1 MMMYHNPVLLN
12 ESIFGLNIN
21 PSGIYVDV
29 TYGGGGHSQEILKNL
44 NSKGKLIAFDQDQD
58 AIENKSNDRRLN
70 LIKSNFKYLNNFL
83 NYFQI
88 KEIDGLLADFGIS
101 SHQIDNKNRGF
112 STRFNSELDM
122 RMNKTQKID
131 AKIIINDYDE
141 DQLEYIFKNFGELK
155 NYKKVTEKIISE
167 RIKKSIDTT
176 GDLKKILAP
185 LVKVRD
191 ENKFLA
197 QVFQSIRIE
206 VNDELEVIRT
216 LLSDSS
222 KYIKKGGRLVCISYH
237 SLEDRIVKKFIQNGG
252 YNDEVPT
259 DLYGNKNFIFKKVG
273 KMITPS
279 SEEIKLNNRSR
290 SAKLRIAEKI
300 WETFCPF

>member
-1 MMMYHNPVLLN
+1 MYHNPVLLN
-12 ESIFGLNIN
+12 ESISGLNIN

-44 NSKGKLIAFDQDQD
+44 NSNGKLIAFDQDQD
-58 AIENKSNDRRLN
+58 AIENKSNDSRLN
-70 LIKSNFKYLNNFL
+70 LVKSNFKYLNNFL
-83 NYFQI
+83 NYFKI
-88 KEIDGLLADFGIS
+88 NEIDGLLADFGIS

-122 RMNKTQKID
+122 RMNSTQKID
-131 AKIIINDYDE
+131 AKTIVNDYDK
-141 DQLEYIFKNFGELK
+141 DQLEYIFKNFGELR

-167 RIKKSIDTT
+167 RAKKSIETT

-185 LVKVRD
+185 LVRVTD

-252 YNDEVPT
+252 FNDEVT
-259 DLYGNKNFIFKKVG
+259 SDLYGNKNTIFKKVG

-279 SEEIKLNNRSR
+279 NQEIKINNRSR

-300 WETFCPF
+300 

>member
-1 MMMYHNPVLLN
+1 MYHNPVLLN
-12 ESIFGLNIN
+12 ESISGLNIN

-44 NSKGKLIAFDQDQD
+44 NSNGKLIAFDQDQD
-58 AIENKSNDRRLN
+58 AIENKSNDSRLN
-70 LIKSNFKYLNNFL
+70 LVKSNFKYLNNFL

-122 RMNKTQKID
+122 RMNSTQKID
-131 AKIIINDYDE
+131 AKAIVNDYDK
-141 DQLEYIFKNFGELK
+141 DQLEYIFKNFGELR

-167 RIKKSIDTT
+167 RVKKPIETT
-176 GDLKKILAP
+176 GYLKKILAP
-185 LVKVRD
+185 LVKVKD

-216 LLSDSS
+216 LLSKSS
-222 KYIKKGGRLVCISYH
+222 KYIRKGGRLVCISYH

-252 YNDEVPT
+252 FNDEVT
-259 DLYGNKNFIFKKVG
+259 SDLYGNKNTIFKKVG

-279 SEEIKLNNRSR
+279 NQEIKINNRSR

-300 WETFCPF
+300 

>member
-1 MMMYHNPVLLN
+1 MLWAIKKIMMYHNPVLLN
-12 ESIFGLNIN
+12 ESISGLKIN

-29 TYGGGGHSQEILKNL
+29 TYGGGGHSHEILKNL
-44 NSKGKLIAFDQDQD
+44 NSNGKLIAFDQDQD
-58 AIENKSNDRRLN
+58 AIENKSNDSRLN
-70 LIKSNFKYLNNFL
+70 LINSNFKYLNNFL
-83 NYFQI
+83 NYFKIAQ
-88 KEIDGLLADFGIS
+88 IDGLLADFGIS
-101 SHQIDNKNRGF
+101 SHQIDKKNRGF
-112 STRFNSELDM
+112 STRLNSDLDM
-122 RMNKTQKID
+122 RMNRNQKID
-131 AKIIINDYDE
+131 AKIIINDYDK

-167 RIKKSIDTT
+167 RTNKSIDTT

-185 LVKVRD
+185 LVKVKD

-216 LLSDSS
+216 LLNDSS

-252 YNDEVPT
+252 FNDEVVS
-259 DLYGNKNFIFKKVG
+259 DLYGNKNVIFKKVG

-300 WETFCPF
+300 

>member
-1 MMMYHNPVLLN
+1 MYHNPVLLN
-12 ESIFGLNIN
+12 ESISGLNIN

-58 AIENKSNDRRLN
+58 AIENKSNDSRLN
-70 LIKSNFKYLNNFL
+70 LVKSNFKYLNNFL
-83 NYFQI
+83 NYFKI
-88 KEIDGLLADFGIS
+88 NEIDGLLADFGIS
-101 SHQIDNKNRGF
+101 SHQIDNKDRGF
-112 STRFNSELDM
+112 STRFNSKLDM
-122 RMNKTQKID
+122 RMNSTQKID
-131 AKIIINDYDE
+131 AKAIVNDYDK
-141 DQLEYIFKNFGELK
+141 DQLEYIFKNFGELR

-167 RIKKSIDTT
+167 RAKRPIETT
-176 GDLKKILAP
+176 GDLKKILSP
-185 LVKVRD
+185 LVKVKD

-216 LLSDSS
+216 LLSESS

-252 YNDEVPT
+252 FNDEVTT
-259 DLYGNKNFIFKKVG
+259 DLYGNKNTIFKKVG

-279 SEEIKLNNRSR
+279 NQEIKINNRSR

-300 WETFCPF
+300 WKTFYHF

>member
-1 MMMYHNPVLLN
+1 MYHNPVLLN
-12 ESIFGLNIN
+12 ESISGLNIN

-70 LIKSNFKYLNNFL
+70 LVKSNFKYLNNFL
-83 NYFQI
+83 NYFKI
-88 KEIDGLLADFGIS
+88 NEIDGLLADFGIS
-101 SHQIDNKNRGF
+101 SHQIDNKDRGF

-122 RMNKTQKID
+122 RMNSTQKID
-131 AKIIINDYDE
+131 AKAIVNDYDK
-141 DQLEYIFKNFGELK
+141 DQLEYIFKNFGELR
-155 NYKKVTEKIISE
+155 NYKKVAEKIISE
-167 RIKKSIDTT
+167 RAKTPIETT
-176 GDLKKILAP
+176 GDLKKILSP
-185 LVKVRD
+185 LVKVKD

-216 LLSDSS
+216 LLSESS

-252 YNDEVPT
+252 FNNEVTT
-259 DLYGNKNFIFKKVG
+259 DLYGNKNTIFKKVG

-279 SEEIKLNNRSR
+279 NQEIKINNRSR

-300 WETFCPF
+300 

>member
-1 MMMYHNPVLLN
+1 MYHNPVLLN
-12 ESIFGLNIN
+12 ESISGLKIN
-21 PSGIYVDV
+21 PNGVYVDV

-44 NSKGKLIAFDQDQD
+44 NSSGKLIAFDQDQD
-58 AIENKSNDRRLN
+58 AIENKSNDTRLN
-70 LIKSNFKYLNNFL
+70 LVKSNFRYLNNFL
-83 NYFQI
+83 NYFKI

-101 SHQIDNKNRGF
+101 SHQIDNKDRGF

-122 RMNKTQKID
+122 RMNSTQKID
-131 AKIIINDYDE
+131 AKIIVNDYDK
-141 DQLEYIFKNFGELK
+141 DQLEYIFKNFGELR
-155 NYKKVTEKIISE
+155 NYRKVTEKIISE
-167 RIKKSIDTT
+167 RVKKSIETT

-185 LVKVRD
+185 LVKVKD

-237 SLEDRIVKKFIQNGG
+237 SLEDRIVKKFIQNVGS
-252 YNDEVPT
+252 NDEVT
-259 DLYGNKNFIFKKVG
+259 SDIYGNKNIIFKKVG

-279 SEEIKLNNRSR
+279 NQEIKLNNRSR

-300 WETFCPF
+300 

>member
-1 MMMYHNPVLLN
+1 MYHNPVLLN
-12 ESIFGLNIN
+12 ESISGLNIN

-44 NSKGKLIAFDQDQD
+44 NSNGKLIAFDQDQD
-58 AIENKSNDRRLN
+58 AIENKSNDSRLN
-70 LIKSNFKYLNNFL
+70 LVKSNFKYLNNFL
-83 NYFQI
+83 NYFKI
-88 KEIDGLLADFGIS
+88 NEIDGLLADFGIS
-101 SHQIDNKNRGF
+101 SHQIDNKDRGF

-122 RMNKTQKID
+122 RMNSTQRID
-131 AKIIINDYDE
+131 AKAIVNDYDK
-141 DQLEYIFKNFGELK
+141 DQLEYIFKNFGELR
-155 NYKKVTEKIISE
+155 NFKKVTEKIISE
-167 RIKKSIDTT
+167 RAKKPIETT

-185 LVKVRD
+185 LVKVKD

-216 LLSDSS
+216 LLSESS

-252 YNDEVPT
+252 FNDEVTT
-259 DLYGNKNFIFKKVG
+259 DLYGNKNTIFKKVG

-279 SEEIKLNNRSR
+279 NQEIKKNNRSR

-300 WETFCPF
+300 

>member
-1 MMMYHNPVLLN
+1 MYHNPVLLN
-12 ESIFGLNIN
+12 ESISGLNIN

-44 NSKGKLIAFDQDQD
+44 NSSGKLIAFDQDQD
-58 AIENKSNDRRLN
+58 AIENKSNDTRLN
-70 LIKSNFKYLNNFL
+70 LVKSNFKYLNNFL
-83 NYFQI
+83 NYFKI

-101 SHQIDNKNRGF
+101 SHQIDNENRGF

-122 RMNKTQKID
+122 RMNSTQKID
-131 AKIIINDYDE
+131 AKIIVNDYDK
-141 DQLEYIFKNFGELK
+141 DQLEYIFKNFGELR

-167 RIKKSIDTT
+167 RVKKSIETT

-185 LVKVRD
+185 LVKVKD

-252 YNDEVPT
+252 SNDEVT
-259 DLYGNKNFIFKKVG
+259 SDIYGNKNIIFKKVG

-279 SEEIKLNNRSR
+279 NQEIKLNNRSR

-300 WETFCPF
+300 

>member
-1 MMMYHNPVLLN
+1 MMYHNPVLLN
-12 ESIFGLNIN
+12 ESISGLNIN

-29 TYGGGGHSQEILKNL
+29 TYGGGGHSQEILRNL
-44 NSKGKLIAFDQDQD
+44 NSCGKLIAFDQDQD
-58 AIENKSNDRRLN
+58 AIENKSNDTRLN
-70 LIKSNFKYLNNFL
+70 LVKSNFKYLNNFL
-83 NYFQI
+83 NYFKI

-101 SHQIDNKNRGF
+101 SHQIDNENRGF

-122 RMNKTQKID
+122 RMNSTQKIN
-131 AKIIINDYDE
+131 AKIIVNDYDK
-141 DQLEYIFKNFGELK
+141 DQLEYIFKNFGELR
-155 NYKKVTEKIISE
+155 NYRKVTEKIISE
-167 RIKKSIDTT
+167 RVKKSIDTT

-185 LVKVRD
+185 LVKVKD

-252 YNDEVPT
+252 SNDEVT
-259 DLYGNKNFIFKKVG
+259 SDIYGNKNIIFKKVG

-279 SEEIKLNNRSR
+279 HQEIKLNNRSR

-300 WETFCPF
+300 

>member
-1 MMMYHNPVLLN
+1 MYHNPVLLN
-12 ESIFGLNIN
+12 ESISGLNIN

-70 LIKSNFKYLNNFL
+70 LVKSNFKYLNNFL
-83 NYFQI
+83 NYFKI
-88 KEIDGLLADFGIS
+88 NEIDGLLADFGIS
-101 SHQIDNKNRGF
+101 SHQIDNKDRGF

-122 RMNKTQKID
+122 RMNSTQKID
-131 AKIIINDYDE
+131 AKAIVNDYDK
-141 DQLEYIFKNFGELK
+141 DQLEYIFKNLGELR
-155 NYKKVTEKIISE
+155 NYKKVAEKIISE
-167 RIKKSIDTT
+167 RAKTPIETT
-176 GDLKKILAP
+176 GDLKKILSP
-185 LVKVRD
+185 LVKVKD

-216 LLSDSS
+216 LLSESS

-252 YNDEVPT
+252 FIDEVTT
-259 DLYGNKNFIFKKVG
+259 DLYGNKNIIFKKVG

-279 SEEIKLNNRSR
+279 NQEIKINNRSR

-300 WETFCPF
+300 

>member
-1 MMMYHNPVLLN
+1 MYHNPVLLN
-12 ESIFGLNIN
+12 ESISGLNIN

-58 AIENKSNDRRLN
+58 AIENKSNDSRLN
-70 LIKSNFKYLNNFL
+70 LVKSNFKYLNNFL

-101 SHQIDNKNRGF
+101 SHQIDNKDRGF
-112 STRFNSELDM
+112 SIRFNSELDM

-131 AKIIINDYDE
+131 AKIIINDYDK

-167 RIKKSIDTT
+167 RTKKSIDTT
-176 GDLKKILAP
+176 GDLKKILVS
-185 LVKVRD
+185 LVKVKD

-216 LLSDSS
+216 LLSNSS

-252 YNDEVPT
+252 YNNEVLS
-259 DLYGNKNFIFKKVG
+259 DFYGNKNVIFKKIG

-279 SEEIKLNNRSR
+279 SEEIKLNKRSR

-300 WETFCPF
+300 WETFCHF

>member
-1 MMMYHNPVLLN
+1 MYHNPVLLN
-12 ESIFGLNIN
+12 ESISGLNIN

-44 NSKGKLIAFDQDQD
+44 NSNGKLIAFDQDQD
-58 AIENKSNDRRLN
+58 AIENKSNDSRLN
-70 LIKSNFKYLNNFL
+70 LVKSNFKYLNNFL
-83 NYFQI
+83 NYFKI
-88 KEIDGLLADFGIS
+88 NEIDGLLADFGIS

-112 STRFNSELDM
+112 STRFNSKLDM
-122 RMNKTQKID
+122 RMNSTQKID
-131 AKIIINDYDE
+131 AKTIVNDYDK
-141 DQLEYIFKNFGELK
+141 DQLEYIFKNFGELR

-167 RIKKSIDTT
+167 RAKKSIETT

-185 LVKVRD
+185 LVRVKD

-216 LLSDSS
+216 LLSESS

-252 YNDEVPT
+252 FNDEVT
-259 DLYGNKNFIFKKVG
+259 SDLYGNKNTIFKKVG

-279 SEEIKLNNRSR
+279 NQEIKKNNRSR

-300 WETFCPF
+300 

>member
-1 MMMYHNPVLLN
+1 MMYHNPVLLN
-12 ESIFGLNIN
+12 ESISGLNIN

-167 RIKKSIDTT
+167 RTKRSIDTT

-185 LVKVRD
+185 LVKVKD

-206 VNDELEVIRT
+206 VNDELEVISN

-252 YNDEVPT
+252 YNNQVESDF
-259 DLYGNKNFIFKKVG
+259 YGNKNVIFKKIG

-300 WETFCPF
+300 

>member
-1 MMMYHNPVLLN
+1 MYHNPVLLN
-12 ESIFGLNIN
+12 ESISGLNIN

-44 NSKGKLIAFDQDQD
+44 NSNGKLIAFDQDQD
-58 AIENKSNDRRLN
+58 AIENKSNDSRLN
-70 LIKSNFKYLNNFL
+70 LVKSNFKYLNNFL
-83 NYFQI
+83 NYFKI
-88 KEIDGLLADFGIS
+88 NEIDGLLADFGIS

-122 RMNKTQKID
+122 RMNSTQKID
-131 AKIIINDYDE
+131 AKAIVNDYDK
-141 DQLEYIFKNFGELK
+141 DQLEYIFKNFGELR

-167 RIKKSIDTT
+167 RAKKSIETT
-176 GDLKKILAP
+176 GELKKILAP
-185 LVKVRD
+185 LVRVKD

-216 LLSDSS
+216 LLSVSS

-252 YNDEVPT
+252 FNDEVT
-259 DLYGNKNFIFKKVG
+259 SDLYGNKNTIFKKVG

-279 SEEIKLNNRSR
+279 NQEIKINNRSR

-300 WETFCPF
+300 

>member
-1 MMMYHNPVLLN
+1 MYHSPVLLN
-12 ESIFGLNIN
+12 ESISGLNIN

-44 NSKGKLIAFDQDQD
+44 NSNGKLIAFDQDQD
-58 AIENKSNDRRLN
+58 AIENKSNDSRLN
-70 LIKSNFKYLNNFL
+70 LVKSNFKYLNNFL
-83 NYFQI
+83 NYFKI
-88 KEIDGLLADFGIS
+88 NEIDGLLADFGIS

-122 RMNKTQKID
+122 RMNSTQKID
-131 AKIIINDYDE
+131 AKAVVNDYDK
-141 DQLEYIFKNFGELK
+141 DQLEYIFKNFGELR

-167 RIKKSIDTT
+167 RAKKSIDTT

-185 LVKVRD
+185 LVNVKD

-216 LLSDSS
+216 LLSESS

-252 YNDEVPT
+252 FNDEVT
-259 DLYGNKNFIFKKVG
+259 ADLYGNKNTVFKKVG

-279 SEEIKLNNRSR
+279 NQEIKINNRSR

-300 WETFCPF
+300 

>member
-1 MMMYHNPVLLN
+1 MYHNPVLIN
-12 ESIFGLNIN
+12 ESISGLNIN
-21 PSGIYVDV
+21 PSGVYVDV

-44 NSKGKLIAFDQDQD
+44 NSIGKLIAFDQDQD
-58 AIENKSNDRRLN
+58 AIENKSNDTRLN
-70 LIKSNFKYLNNFL
+70 LVKSNFKYLNNFL
-83 NYFQI
+83 NYFKI

-122 RMNKTQKID
+122 RMNSTQKID
-131 AKIIINDYDE
+131 AKIIVNDYDK
-141 DQLEYIFKNFGELK
+141 DQLEYIFKNFGELR
-155 NYKKVTEKIISE
+155 NYKKVTEKIVSE
-167 RIKKSIDTT
+167 RVKKSIETT

-185 LVKVRD
+185 LVKVKD

-252 YNDEVPT
+252 SNDEVT
-259 DLYGNKNFIFKKVG
+259 SDIYGNKNIIFKKVG

-279 SEEIKLNNRSR
+279 NQEIKLNNRSR

-300 WETFCPF
+300 

>member
-1 MMMYHNPVLLN
+1 MYHNPVLLS
-12 ESIFGLNIN
+12 ESISGLNIN

-44 NSKGKLIAFDQDQD
+44 NSNGKLIAFDQDED
-58 AIENKSNDRRLN
+58 AIENKSNDSRLN
-70 LIKSNFKYLNNFL
+70 LVKSNFKYLNNFL
-83 NYFQI
+83 SYFKIQ
-88 KEIDGLLADFGIS
+88 EIDGLLADFGIS
-101 SHQIDNKNRGF
+101 SHQIDNKKRGF

-122 RMNKTQKID
+122 RMNSNQRID
-131 AKIIINDYDE
+131 AKVIINNYE
-141 DQLEYIFKNFGELK
+141 KDQLEYIFKHYGELR

-167 RIKKSIDTT
+167 RVKKSIETT
-176 GDLKKILAP
+176 GDLKKILVH
-185 LVKVRD
+185 LVKAKD

-216 LLSDSS
+216 LLSESS

-252 YNDEVPT
+252 FNDEVIS
-259 DLYGNKNFIFKKVG
+259 DIYGNKNTIFKKVG

-279 SEEIKLNNRSR
+279 NQEIRINNRSR
-290 SAKLRIAEKI
+290 SAKLRVAEKI
-300 WETFCPF
+300 

>member
-1 MMMYHNPVLLN
+1 MYHNPVLLN
-12 ESIFGLNIN
+12 ESISGLNIN

-44 NSKGKLIAFDQDQD
+44 NSNGKLIAFDQDQD
-58 AIENKSNDRRLN
+58 AIENKSNDNRLN
-70 LIKSNFKYLNNFL
+70 LVKSNFKYLNNFL
-83 NYFQI
+83 NYFKI
-88 KEIDGLLADFGIS
+88 NEIDGLLADFGIS
-101 SHQIDNKNRGF
+101 SHQIDNKDRGF

-122 RMNKTQKID
+122 RMNSTQKID
-131 AKIIINDYDE
+131 AKAIVNDYDK
-141 DQLEYIFKNFGELK
+141 DQLEYIFKNLGELR
-155 NYKKVTEKIISE
+155 NYKKVAEKIISE
-167 RIKKSIDTT
+167 RAKTPIETT
-176 GDLKKILAP
+176 GDLKKILSP
-185 LVKVRD
+185 LVKVKD

-216 LLSDSS
+216 LLSETS

-252 YNDEVPT
+252 FNDEVTT
-259 DLYGNKNFIFKKVG
+259 DLYGNKNTIFKKVG

-279 SEEIKLNNRSR
+279 NQEIKINNRSR

-300 WETFCPF
+300 

>member
-1 MMMYHNPVLLN
+1 MYHNPVLLN
-12 ESIFGLNIN
+12 ESISGLNIN

-44 NSKGKLIAFDQDQD
+44 NSSGKLIAFDQDQD
-58 AIENKSNDRRLN
+58 AIENKSNDTRLN
-70 LIKSNFKYLNNFL
+70 LVKSNFKYLNNFL
-83 NYFQI
+83 NYFKI

-122 RMNKTQKID
+122 RMNSTQKVD
-131 AKIIINDYDE
+131 AKIIINDYDK
-141 DQLEYIFKNFGELK
+141 DQLEYIFKNFGELR

-167 RIKKSIDTT
+167 RVKKSIETT

-185 LVKVRD
+185 LVKVKD

-252 YNDEVPT
+252 SNDEVNS
-259 DLYGNKNFIFKKVG
+259 DIYGNKNIIFKKVG

-279 SEEIKLNNRSR
+279 NQEIKLNNRSR

-300 WETFCPF
+300 

>member
-1 MMMYHNPVLLN
+1 MYHNPVLLN
-12 ESIFGLNIN
+12 ESISGLNIN

-44 NSKGKLIAFDQDQD
+44 NSSGKLIAFDQDQD
-58 AIENKSNDRRLN
+58 AIENKSNDTRLN
-70 LIKSNFKYLNNFL
+70 LVKSNFKYLNNFL
-83 NYFQI
+83 NYFKI

-122 RMNKTQKID
+122 RMNSTQKIN
-131 AKIIINDYDE
+131 AKIIVNDYDK
-141 DQLEYIFKNFGELK
+141 DQLEYIFKNFGELR

-167 RIKKSIDTT
+167 RVKKSIETT
-176 GDLKKILAP
+176 GDLKKILAL
-185 LVKVRD
+185 LVRVKD

-252 YNDEVPT
+252 SNDEVT
-259 DLYGNKNFIFKKVG
+259 SDIYGNKNIIFKKVG

-279 SEEIKLNNRSR
+279 NQEIKLNNRSR

-300 WETFCPF
+300 

>member
-1 MMMYHNPVLLN
+1 MYHNPVLLY
-12 ESIFGLNIN
+12 ESISGLNIN

-44 NSKGKLIAFDQDQD
+44 NSNGKLIAFDQDQD
-58 AIENKSNDRRLN
+58 AIKNRSNDSRLN
-70 LIKSNFKYLNNFL
+70 LVKSNFKYLNNFL

-101 SHQIDNKNRGF
+101 SHQINNKNRGF

-122 RMNKTQKID
+122 RMNSTQKID
-131 AKIIINDYDE
+131 AKIIINDYDK

-155 NYKKVTEKIISE
+155 NYKKVTEKIIFE
-167 RIKKSIDTT
+167 RAKKSIDTT
-176 GDLKKILAP
+176 GDLKKILTP
-185 LVKVRD
+185 LVKSKD
-191 ENKFLA
+191 ENRFLA

-300 WETFCPF
+300 

>member
-12 ESIFGLNIN
+12 ESISGLNIN

-44 NSKGKLIAFDQDQD
+44 NSNGKLIAFDQDHD
-58 AIENKSNDRRLN
+58 AIENKLNDSRLN
-70 LIKSNFKYLNNFL
+70 LVKSNFKYLKNFL
-83 NYFQI
+83 NFFRI
-88 KEIDGLLADFGIS
+88 NKVDGLLADFGIS
-101 SHQIDNKNRGF
+101 SHQIDKENRGF

-122 RMNKTQKID
+122 RMNSTQKIN
-131 AKIIINDYDE
+131 AKIIINDYDK

-167 RIKKSIDTT
+167 RTNKSIDTT

-185 LVKVRD
+185 LVKVKD

-216 LLSDSS
+216 LLSNST

-252 YNDEVPT
+252 YNDEVVS
-259 DLYGNKNFIFKKVG
+259 DLYGNKNAIFKKVG

-279 SEEIKLNNRSR
+279 NEEIKLNNRSR

-300 WETFCPF
+300 

>member
-1 MMMYHNPVLLN
+1 MYHNPVLLN
-12 ESIFGLNIN
+12 ESISGLNIN
-21 PSGIYVDV
+21 PSGIYLDV

-70 LIKSNFKYLNNFL
+70 LVKSNFKYLNNFL
-83 NYFQI
+83 NYFKI
-88 KEIDGLLADFGIS
+88 NEIDGLLADFGIS
-101 SHQIDNKNRGF
+101 SHQIDNKDRGF
-112 STRFNSELDM
+112 STRFNSKLDM
-122 RMNKTQKID
+122 RMNSTQKID
-131 AKIIINDYDE
+131 AKAIVNDYDK
-141 DQLEYIFKNFGELK
+141 DQLEYIFKNFGELR

-167 RIKKSIDTT
+167 RAKKSIETT

-185 LVKVRD
+185 LVRVKD

-216 LLSDSS
+216 LLSESS

-252 YNDEVPT
+252 FNDEVT
-259 DLYGNKNFIFKKVG
+259 SDLYGNKNTIFKKVG

-279 SEEIKLNNRSR
+279 NQEIKINNRSR

-300 WETFCPF
+300 

>member
-1 MMMYHNPVLLN
+1 MYHNPVLLN
-12 ESIFGLNIN
+12 ESISGLNIN

-44 NSKGKLIAFDQDQD
+44 NSNGKLIAFDQDQD
-58 AIENKSNDRRLN
+58 AIENKSNDSRLN
-70 LIKSNFKYLNNFL
+70 LVKSNFKYLNNFL
-83 NYFQI
+83 NYFKI
-88 KEIDGLLADFGIS
+88 NEIDGLLADFGIS

-112 STRFNSELDM
+112 STRYNSKLDM
-122 RMNKTQKID
+122 RMNSTQKID
-131 AKIIINDYDE
+131 AKTIVNDYDK
-141 DQLEYIFKNFGELK
+141 DQLEYIFKNFGELR

-167 RIKKSIDTT
+167 RAKKSIETT

-185 LVKVRD
+185 LVRVKD

-216 LLSDSS
+216 LLSESS

-252 YNDEVPT
+252 FNDEVTT
-259 DLYGNKNFIFKKVG
+259 DLYGNKNIIFKKVG

-279 SEEIKLNNRSR
+279 NQEIKINNRSR
-290 SAKLRIAEKI
+290 SAKLRIAEKL
-300 WETFCPF
+300 